1 VLVEIKK
8 AMPNDNSII
17 LTTRN
22 QQAAFG
28 LEDED
33 RPIQLT
39 KELWKKGAVALLQ
52 KKATGLPKKIA
63 EKVARG
69 LGYHPQALTLAA
81 GTLAIRKDEGYKV
94 TAKKLLKRA
103 KKGKG
108 FGNLP
113 FLDEADKITAVEVA
127 LKFSYDYLGEQGSN
141 SRQFQQ
147 RFRALG
153 IFAQEAEFSTVAAA
167 AVWELTE
174 KKAEKYMR
182 LLHLLSLANKVVVD
196 DGMKKHIRWQQ
207 HAILRAY
214 ERSLQEHTTEDPQMQ
229 WRMRHVEHCLKDAES
244 CFTSKPRDNNRLEQ
258 ELKQINHAF
267 TWCKANSP
275 EHTVKQ
281 FALYMNRFFCSSWSY
296 RHPAKMAEQCSHCR

>member
-1 VLVEIKK
+1 MDRLEERLLRGGVEVTKVSSDGKRLRKVKLKPMARCKGPLLVILDDVWYVEVLVEIKK

-39 KELWKKGAVALLQ
+39 KELRNKDAVALLQ

-127 LKFSYDYLGEQGSN
+127 LKFSYDYLGEQGSKG
-141 SRQFQQ
+141 RQFRQQ
-147 RFRALG
+147 FRALG
-153 IFAQEAEFSTVAAA
+153 VFAQEADFSTEAAA

-174 KKAEKYMR
+174 TKAKEYM
-182 LLHLLSLANKVVVD
+182 LLLDTLPLANKVVVN
-196 DGMKKHIRWQQ
+196 DGMKNHIR
-207 HAILRAY
+207 
-214 ERSLQEHTTEDPQMQ
+214 
-229 WRMRHVEHCLKDAES
+229 
-244 CFTSKPRDNNRLEQ
+244 
-258 ELKQINHAF
+258 
-267 TWCKANSP
+267 
-275 EHTVKQ
+275 
-281 FALYMNRFFCSSWSY
+281 
-296 RHPAKMAEQCSHCR
+296 